1 MSIFINKNYICLY
14 LLLFIALFSEG
25 TVGLYLTIPLILIS
39 MLLYSN
45 EIIKL
50 IPIMRNNKVCILLFG
65 FVIFIFISF
74 IFNFL
79 FGIISVPKFLIAFAG
94 GYLCHFILCFILGIL
109 FAYKNDAKQIEK
121 FFLICLYLIIFAGL
135 IEFLMYKFGLPGFE
149 YINQL
154 CSGREDCS
162 NYKWSFFP
170 RIQSFFAEPSHYA
183 WFLVCNI
190 PLVFGL
196 TMSNRHLFKYKFQN
210 KISLNLLMPLL
221 FLSLIL
227 TQSAI
232 NIIIGIIVYLFC
244 YFIFAS
250 KRSRIKLFIRTIIL
264 GFIFIIITCFLIQN
278 NIPFINRILVTI
290 PVVFSLKSL
299 VFIEPSLATRI
310 ISYIH
315 FVKVFLSHP
324 LLGVA
329 PGNVAPYFLKVLQS
343 SNIPLTMELYNLAF
357 YAEKV
362 NLNPSIFFKIIA
374 ENGLMGICIFLLFIK
389 QLYKTSINLKK
400 IYSSEYKIFFKSIS
414 VSILAYCCLMF
425 YDSQLYNH
433 YFWILF
439 GCLVGFNFRLKRNI
453 EKESL

>member
-1 MSIFINKNYICLY
+1 MSISINKNYIFLY

-25 TVGLYLTIPLILIS
+25 IIGLYLTIPLILMS
-39 MLLYSN
+39 MSLYGN

-50 IPIMRNNKVCILLFG
+50 IPVMKNNKVCILLFG
-65 FVIFIFISF
+65 FVISIFISF
-74 IFNFL
+74 FFNFL
-79 FGIISVPKFLIAFAG
+79 FGTISIPKFLISFSS
-94 GYLCHFILCFILGIL
+94 GYLCHFILCFTLGIL
-109 FAYKNDAKQIEK
+109 FAYKKDAKQIEK
-121 FFLICLYLIIFAGL
+121 FFLICLILIIFAGL
-135 IEFLMYKFGLPGFE
+135 IEFLMYKFGLPGFK

-162 NYKWSFFP
+162 NYKWSIFP

-196 TMSNRHLFKYKFQN
+196 TMKNIHLFKYKFQN
-210 KISLNLLMPLL
+210 KISLKLLMPLL

-232 NIIIGIIVYLFC
+232 NIIIGIVVYLFC
-244 YFIFAS
+244 CFIFS
-250 KRSRIKLFIRTIIL
+250 SNRNRIKLFIRTIIL

-310 ISYIH
+310 ISYMH

-324 LLGVA
+324 LFGVA
-329 PGNVAPYFLKVLQS
+329 PGNVAPYFVKALQS
-343 SNIPLTMELYNLAF
+343 SNVPLTMELHNLVF

-374 ENGLMGICIFLLFIK
+374 ENGIIGICLFLLFIK
-389 QLYKTSINLKK
+389 QLYKTSIKLKK
-400 IYSSEYKIFFKSIS
+400 IYSSEYKIFFRAI
-414 VSILAYCCLMF
+414 SILILIYSCLMF

-433 YFWILF
+433 YFWLLF
-439 GCLVGFNFRLKRNI
+439 GAMVGLYLKVY
-453 EKESL
+453 KERKV